1 MRGEN
6 KIGAIHNLG
15 WRDVGVFSRSSTETE
30 KDPGKMVEPIGGGSA
45 GTEGVF
51 EMAVEVL
58 HQTIGLRVIGSGR
71 LMSDIEEMAK
81 VEPEGRCELRDT
93 I

>member
-71 LMSDIEEMAK
+71 LM
-81 VEPEGRCELRDT
+81 
-93 I
+93 